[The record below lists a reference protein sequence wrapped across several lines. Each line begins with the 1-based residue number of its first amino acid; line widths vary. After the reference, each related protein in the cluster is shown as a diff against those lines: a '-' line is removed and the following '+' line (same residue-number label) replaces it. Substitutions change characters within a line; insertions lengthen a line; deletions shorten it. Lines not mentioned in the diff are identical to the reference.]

1 MKMTLSQDGA
11 TLHIHIPMRLRRKGT
26 RRIIVSPEGDRM
38 FAKSPAPIPSRQL
51 DDPLVKA
58 VIRARRWQAKLELG
72 NVRTIKELAQ
82 EEGVDSS
89 LMARTLRINMLAP
102 DIVEMIMI
110 GSAPDCIS
118 LASLRQT
125 IPNAWDEQRIL
136 FGLAP
141 AQVQ

>member
-1 MKMTLSQDGA
+1 MKMTLSRDGA
-11 TLHIHIPMRLRRKGT
+11 TIHIHIPMRFRRKGK
-26 RRIIVSPEGDRM
+26 RRIIVSPSGERM
-38 FAKSPAPIPSRQL
+38 VAQSPAPMPTSQL

-58 VIRARRWQAKLELG
+58 VIRARRWQTKLESG
-72 NVRTIKELAQ
+72 NVCTIKELAR

-102 DIVEMIMI
+102 DIVEMIMT

-136 FGLAP
+136 FGMAP